1 MNMSEN
7 NLKSNLSTKW
17 NARAGNAFIQ
27 WLSSLFC
34 RLCLIQ
40 ECVLN
45 SLCGR
50 LGCITLSMLRR
61 SSPPFIPPNHQ
72 EEIPNPHSNSD
83 QVPVWVQV
91 SNFLFFLFFWSSTSL
106 FHMHFLSPIVIQYRV
121 HFSFITER
129 GGDRK
134 QNRLNFWIFIVLFMF
149 SSDSRGRK

>member
-1 MNMSEN
+1 MWEN
-7 NLKSNLSTKW
+7 NLQSNLSTKW

-34 RLCLIQ
+34 RLCPIQ

-50 LGCITLSMLRR
+50 LGCITLSMPRR
-61 SSPPFIPPNHQ
+61 FSPPFIPPNHQ

-83 QVPVWVQV
+83 QVPVWVQKLH
-91 SNFLFFLFFWSSTSL
+91 FLFFFIFFWSSTSL
-106 FHMHFLSPIVIQYRV
+106 FHLHFLRSIHRV

-129 GGDRK
+129 GEDRK
-134 QNRLNFWIFIVLFMF
+134 QDRLHFLDFYCNFYV
-149 SSDSRGRK
+149 

>member
-1 MNMSEN
+1 MWEN
-7 NLKSNLSTKW
+7 NLQSNLSTKW

-34 RLCLIQ
+34 RLCLIR

-50 LGCITLSMLRR
+50 LGCITLSMPRR
-61 SSPPFIPPNHQ
+61 FSPPFIPPNHQ

-91 SNFLFFLFFWSSTSL
+91 LHFLFF
-106 FHMHFLSPIVIQYRV
+106 P
-121 HFSFITER
+121 FSFGAAHLYFTCTSFVLFIGIAGFILVLLLREVET
-129 GGDRK
+129 GNKTDFI
-134 QNRLNFWIFIVLFMF
+134 FWIFIAIFMF
-149 SSDSRGRK
+149 SSDSR